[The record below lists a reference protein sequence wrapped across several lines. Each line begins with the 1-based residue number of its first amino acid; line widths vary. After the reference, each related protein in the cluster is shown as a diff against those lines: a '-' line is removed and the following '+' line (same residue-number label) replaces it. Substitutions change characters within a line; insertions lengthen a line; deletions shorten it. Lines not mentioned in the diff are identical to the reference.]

1 MDDNNPTALRE
12 SQFEWAAYLVNT
24 LHPHIF
30 DGVWSIYQEAE
41 KICKDADEP
50 EKYLMTFQNF
60 LARIPKWNP
69 EIIQTEVSRIVE
81 KSRCTYINDLLTCVH
96 IVHLKILTAIRP
108 SKTQKKI
115 NIDIPSMNPFIHKV
129 YILLSRVLYENIYLF
144 EQGVPPLVFQKNRRE
159 INTIIKT
166 AILDAVRDSI
176 PVAQLLKTYLDES
189 TEIVKDDIRQPEV
202 KPEEAE
208 KPEKVTE
215 EVKVS
220 DGVNAV
226 TVEDVK
232 EVKVE
237 DVEDVKVE
245 DVKVEDVKVEDVKVD
260 DVKVEDDKNKHLSF
274 SDVDYAVTTDNRK
287 ETIDAPKDL
296 DTLQEISEKRY
307 AARKA
312 EEDDTIQISNEVV
325 DDPGLAIEVIS

>member
-30 DGVWSIYQEAE
+30 DGIWSIYQEAE
-41 KICKDADEP
+41 KICKDTDEP

-69 EIIQTEVSRIVE
+69 EIIQTEVSRIVD

-129 YILLSRVLYENIYLF
+129 YIILSRVLYENIYLF

-159 INTIIKT
+159 INSIIKT

-176 PVAQLLKTYLDES
+176 PVSQLLKSYLDES
-189 TEIVKDDIRQPEV
+189 TEIVKDDIKQADVKEEVKEEKVEVDEV
-202 KPEEAE
+202 KPEE
-208 KPEKVTE
+208 K
-215 EVKVS
+215 VKV
-220 DGVNAV
+220 D
-226 TVEDVK
+226 

-237 DVEDVKVE
+237 DIGVEEVKVE
-245 DVKVEDVKVEDVKVD
+245 EVKVEEVKTQEVK
-260 DVKVEDDKNKHLSF
+260 DDKNKHLSF
-274 SDVDYAVTTDNRK
+274 SNVDYAVTTDNRK

-312 EEDDTIQISNEVV
+312 EEDDTIKISDEVV
-325 DDPGLAIEVIS
+325 ADPGLAIEVIS

>member
-30 DGVWSIYQEAE
+30 DGIWGIYQEAE
-41 KICKDADEP
+41 KICKDTDEP

-159 INTIIKT
+159 INSIIKT

-189 TEIVKDDIRQPEV
+189 TEIVKDDIKQADVKPEEAKVEEAKVEEAKVEAKVEAKPEEVKVEEVKVEEVKVEEVKVEEV
-202 KPEEAE
+202 KPEEE
-208 KPEKVTE
+208 K
-215 EVKVS
+215 
-220 DGVNAV
+220 
-226 TVEDVK
+226 
-232 EVKVE
+232 
-237 DVEDVKVE
+237 
-245 DVKVEDVKVEDVKVD
+245 
-260 DVKVEDDKNKHLSF
+260 KHLSF

-296 DTLQEISEKRY
+296 ETLQEISEKRY
-307 AARKA
+307 AARRA
-312 EEDDTIQISNEVV
+312 EDDDTIKISNEIVA
-325 DDPGLAIEVIS
+325 DPGLAIEVIS

>member
-30 DGVWSIYQEAE
+30 DGIWSIYQEAE
-41 KICKDADEP
+41 KICKDTDEP

-129 YILLSRVLYENIYLF
+129 YILLSRILYENIYLF
-144 EQGVPPLVFQKNRRE
+144 ERGVPPLVFQKNRRE
-159 INTIIKT
+159 INSIIRT

-189 TEIVKDDIRQPEV
+189 TEIVKDDLKQAEV
-202 KPEEAE
+202 TKPEEVKE
-208 KPEKVTE
+208 EKVE
-215 EVKVS
+215 EKEEKVEEKEVKV
-220 DGVNAV
+220 
-226 TVEDVK
+226 EEK

-237 DVEDVKVE
+237 DITVEEVKVE
-245 DVKVEDVKVEDVKVD
+245 EVKDEVKEVKD
-260 DVKVEDDKNKHLSF
+260 EAKDDKSKHLSF

-287 ETIDAPKDL
+287 EAIDAPKDL

-312 EEDDTIQISNEVV
+312 DEDDTIKISNEVV
-325 DDPGLAIEVIS
+325 TDPGLAIEVIS

>member
-41 KICKDADEP
+41 KICKDTDEP

-129 YILLSRVLYENIYLF
+129 YILLSRILYENIYLF
-144 EQGVPPLVFQKNRRE
+144 ERGVPPLVFQKNRRE
-159 INTIIKT
+159 INSIIRT

-189 TEIVKDDIRQPEV
+189 TEIVKDDIKQADV
-202 KPEEAE
+202 KPEEA
-208 KPEKVTE
+208 KE
-215 EVKVS
+215 EVKVEKV
-220 DGVNAV
+220 DEAK
-226 TVEDVK
+226 VEEAKVE

-237 DVEDVKVE
+237 EVKIEEVKVE
-245 DVKVEDVKVEDVKVD
+245 EVKDEVK
-260 DVKVEDDKNKHLSF
+260 DDKSKHLSF
-274 SDVDYAVTTDNRK
+274 SDVDHAVTTDNRK
-287 ETIDAPKDL
+287 ETIDAPKDI

-312 EEDDTIQISNEVV
+312 DEDDTIKISDEVV
-325 DDPGLAIEVIS
+325 ADPGLAIEVIS

>member
-30 DGVWSIYQEAE
+30 DGIWGIYQEAE
-41 KICKDADEP
+41 KICKDTDEP

-159 INTIIKT
+159 INSIIKT

-189 TEIVKDDIRQPEV
+189 TEIVKDDIKQADVKPEEAKVEAKVEEAKPEEVKVEV
-202 KPEEAE
+202 KPEEV
-208 KPEKVTE
+208 KVE
-215 EVKVS
+215 EVKV
-220 DGVNAV
+220 
-226 TVEDVK
+226 E

-237 DVEDVKVE
+237 EVKVE
-245 DVKVEDVKVEDVKVD
+245 EVKPEEEK
-260 DVKVEDDKNKHLSF
+260 KHLSF

-296 DTLQEISEKRY
+296 ETLQEISEKRY
-307 AARKA
+307 AARRA
-312 EEDDTIQISNEVV
+312 EDDDTIKISNEIVA
-325 DDPGLAIEVIS
+325 DPGLAIEVIS

>member
-30 DGVWSIYQEAE
+30 DGIWSIYQEAE
-41 KICKDADEP
+41 KICKDTDEP

-69 EIIQTEVSRIVE
+69 EIIQTEVSRIVD

-129 YILLSRVLYENIYLF
+129 YILLSRILYENIYLF
-144 EQGVPPLVFQKNRRE
+144 ERGVPPLVFQKNRRE
-159 INTIIKT
+159 INSIIKT

-189 TEIVKDDIRQPEV
+189 TEIVKDDIKQADVKPEEVKEEV
-202 KPEEAE
+202 KPEVKVDEV
-208 KPEKVTE
+208 KPEAKP
-215 EVKVS
+215 
-220 DGVNAV
+220 
-226 TVEDVK
+226 

-237 DVEDVKVE
+237 DVSVEEVKVE
-245 DVKVEDVKVEDVKVD
+245 EVKVEEVKDEDKS
-260 DVKVEDDKNKHLSF
+260 KHLSF

-287 ETIDAPKDL
+287 ETIDAPKDI

-312 EEDDTIQISNEVV
+312 EEDDTIKISDEVV
-325 DDPGLAIEVIS
+325 ADPGLAIEVIS

>member
-30 DGVWSIYQEAE
+30 DGIWSIYQEAE
-41 KICKDADEP
+41 KICKDTDEP

-144 EQGVPPLVFQKNRRE
+144 ERGVPPLVFQKNRRE

-189 TEIVKDDIRQPEV
+189 TEIIKDDIRQADV
-202 KPEEAE
+202 KPEEA
-208 KPEKVTE
+208 KLE
-215 EVKVS
+215 ETKI
-220 DGVNAV
+220 
-226 TVEDVK
+226 EEVK
-232 EVKVE
+232 EVKPEVKE
-237 DVEDVKVE
+237 QIGVEDVKVE
-245 DVKVEDVKVEDVKVD
+245 DVKVEDVKVEDVKVE
-260 DVKVEDDKNKHLSF
+260 DVKVEEVKAEEVKEEKDNKHLSF

-287 ETIDAPKDL
+287 ETIDAPKDI

-312 EEDDTIQISNEVV
+312 EEEDTIKISDEVV
-325 DDPGLAIEVIS
+325 TDPGLAVEVIS

>member
-1 MDDNNPTALRE
+1 
-12 SQFEWAAYLVNT
+12 
-24 LHPHIF
+24 
-30 DGVWSIYQEAE
+30 
-41 KICKDADEP
+41 
-50 EKYLMTFQNF
+50 MTFQNF

-129 YILLSRVLYENIYLF
+129 YILLSRILYENIYLF
-144 EQGVPPLVFQKNRRE
+144 ERGVPPLVFQKNRRE
-159 INTIIKT
+159 INSIIRT

-189 TEIVKDDIRQPEV
+189 TEIVKDDIKQADV
-202 KPEEAE
+202 KPEEA
-208 KPEKVTE
+208 KE
-215 EVKVS
+215 EVKVEKV
-220 DGVNAV
+220 DEAK
-226 TVEDVK
+226 VEEAKVE

-237 DVEDVKVE
+237 EVKIEEVKVE
-245 DVKVEDVKVEDVKVD
+245 EVKDEVK
-260 DVKVEDDKNKHLSF
+260 DDKSKHLSF
-274 SDVDYAVTTDNRK
+274 SDVDHAVTTDNRK
-287 ETIDAPKDL
+287 ETIDAPKDI

-312 EEDDTIQISNEVV
+312 DEDDTIKISDEVV
-325 DDPGLAIEVIS
+325 ADPGLAIEVIS

>member
-30 DGVWSIYQEAE
+30 DGIWGIYQEAE
-41 KICKDADEP
+41 KICKDTDEP

-69 EIIQTEVSRIVE
+69 EIIQTEVSRIVD

-144 EQGVPPLVFQKNRRE
+144 ERGVPPLVFQKNRRE
-159 INTIIKT
+159 INSIIKT

-189 TEIVKDDIRQPEV
+189 TEIVKDDIKQADV
-202 KPEEAE
+202 SKPE
-208 KPEKVTE
+208 E
-215 EVKVS
+215 EVKVEEEKK
-220 DGVNAV
+220 
-226 TVEDVK
+226 VE

-237 DVEDVKVE
+237 EEKKVEEVKVE
-245 DVKVEDVKVEDVKVD
+245 EVKVEEVKVEE
-260 DVKVEDDKNKHLSF
+260 VKVEEVKDDRSKHLSF
-274 SDVDYAVTTDNRK
+274 SDVDHAVTTDNRK
-287 ETIDAPKDL
+287 ETIDAPKDIA
-296 DTLQEISEKRY
+296 TLQEISEKRY

-312 EEDDTIQISNEVV
+312 EEDDTIKISDEVV
-325 DDPGLAIEVIS
+325 ADPGLAIEVIS

>member
-30 DGVWSIYQEAE
+30 DGIWGIYQEAE
-41 KICKDADEP
+41 KICKDTDEP

-159 INTIIKT
+159 INSIIKT

-189 TEIVKDDIRQPEV
+189 TEIVKDDIKQADVKPEEAKVEEAKVEAKVEAKPEEVKVEEVKVEEVKVEEV
-202 KPEEAE
+202 KPEEE
-208 KPEKVTE
+208 K
-215 EVKVS
+215 
-220 DGVNAV
+220 
-226 TVEDVK
+226 
-232 EVKVE
+232 
-237 DVEDVKVE
+237 
-245 DVKVEDVKVEDVKVD
+245 
-260 DVKVEDDKNKHLSF
+260 KHLSF

-296 DTLQEISEKRY
+296 ETLQEISEKRY
-307 AARKA
+307 AARRA
-312 EEDDTIQISNEVV
+312 EDDDTIKISNEIVA
-325 DDPGLAIEVIS
+325 DPGLAIEVIS